1 MTNINDLPEE
11 VLEFIFS
18 ILPPYKDLQEI
29 SLVCKRWSGLAKS
42 KFRCQPFCT
51 SLFVFLIEMDFESM
65 KTIKNPRNI
74 FLNKSFEKNNI

>member
-18 ILPPYKDLQEI
+18 ILPPYKNLIEI

-42 KFRCQPFCT
+42 
-51 SLFVFLIEMDFESM
+51 
-65 KTIKNPRNI
+65 
-74 FLNKSFEKNNI
+74 